1 LRRGRKN
8 ESDRAGCHPIKA
20 FILEKA
26 VVHETHETV
35 LAGNPQSG
43 CSQKTRTNSNAY
55 PDLLH
60 HPLGALLNSCSRL
73 FSFVN
78 FVPFVDEMRF

>member
-1 LRRGRKN
+1 MVNNRSVQYAEK
-8 ESDRAGCHPIKA
+8 HPAHYTVHRWRLPWNRIKRLN
-20 FILEKA
+20 LEKA

-60 HPLGALLNSCSRL
+60 HPLGALL
-73 FSFVN
+73 
-78 FVPFVDEMRF
+78 

>member
-1 LRRGRKN
+1 MSSIFILRNG
-8 ESDRAGCHPIKA
+8 SFI
-20 FILEKA
+20 ILEKA
-26 VVHETHETV
+26 VVHEIHETV

-60 HPLGALLNSCSRL
+60 HPLGALLNLCSQL

-78 FVPFVDEMRF
+78 FVPLRVDAKRHHPC

>member
-1 LRRGRKN
+1 MN
-8 ESDRAGCHPIKA
+8 
-20 FILEKA
+20 LEKA

-60 HPLGALLNSCSRL
+60 HPLGALLNLCSRL